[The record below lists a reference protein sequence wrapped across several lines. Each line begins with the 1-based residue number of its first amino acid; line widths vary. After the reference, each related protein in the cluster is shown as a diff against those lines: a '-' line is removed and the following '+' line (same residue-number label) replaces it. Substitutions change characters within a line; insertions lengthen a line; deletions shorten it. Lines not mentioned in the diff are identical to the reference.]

1 MDELTEEERK
11 NAIGSLIFLKEKE
24 DGEIQGSVCAD
35 GRKQRDSIRKDEA
48 TSPTVALESV
58 ILTAIIE
65 AHENRDVAVLDIPNA
80 FIQTDMEGEKVIMKL
95 CGELA
100 ELLVT
105 TAPELYHPFLHDENG
120 KAVLYVE
127 LLKALYGTLKA
138 ALLFYKKLV
147 KDLIS
152 YGFELNVYD
161 PCVANKMINGKQMTV
176 IWHVDDLKIS
186 HQDSNEV
193 TKFIQWIK
201 SKYEDANIGKV
212 HTSHGKKHKYL
223 GINFDFS
230 KKGSIKIEMKKYI
243 EDMIKTFPEKLISTA
258 TTPAAHHL
266 FNVHDNVAKLDNK
279 KATIFH
285 TITAKGLF
293 FV

>member
-1 MDELTEEERK
+1 
-11 NAIGSLIFLKEKE
+11 
-24 DGEIQGSVCAD
+24 
-35 GRKQRDSIRKDEA
+35 
-48 TSPTVALESV
+48 
-58 ILTAIIE
+58 
-65 AHENRDVAVLDIPNA
+65 
-80 FIQTDMEGEKVIMKL
+80 MEGEKIIMKL
-95 CGELA
+95 QGELA

-161 PCVANKMINGKQMTV
+161 PCVANKMINGKQMTI

-186 HQDSNEV
+186 HEDPNEV

-201 SKYEDANIGKV
+201 NNNEDAEIGKV
-212 HTSHGKKHKYL
+212 QTSCGKKHKYL
-223 GINFDFS
+223 GMNFDFS
-230 KKGSIKIEMKKYI
+230 KQGNIIIEMKKYVHN
-243 EDMIKTFPEKLISTA
+243 MINTFPEKLTSTA
-258 TTPAAHHL
+258 ATPAAHHL
-266 FNVHDNVAKLDNK
+266 FNVHDNVSKLDNK

-285 TITAKGLF
+285 TITAKVLF
-293 FV
+293 LCK